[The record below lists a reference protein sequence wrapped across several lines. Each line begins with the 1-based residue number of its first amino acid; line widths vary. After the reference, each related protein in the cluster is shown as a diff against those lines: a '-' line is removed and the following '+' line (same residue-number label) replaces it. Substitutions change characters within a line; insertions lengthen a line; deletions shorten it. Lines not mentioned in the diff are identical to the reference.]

1 MLEWLNCV
9 FFCFCTNC
17 PYRPILSVGSH
28 CISNWAQKRNVLVC
42 TWHLGKRFKQG
53 LLFSSIY
60 VFSNMSSTHFLCG
73 DLFHALRR
81 PTVTAYLLMLI
92 VRPPSKKQTLVTK
105 RGDQYANRMHV
116 CVCLGKCHPLWSFVC
131 HPKPLLTLSHL
142 PEACTLNDRTVDIP
156 FSFYEM
162 NCEEKY
168 CR

>member
-116 CVCLGKCHPLWSFVC
+116 CVCLGKVSSTLVFRVSPKTPPHLVPSPRGLYTQRQNSGYPIFFLWNELWR
-131 HPKPLLTLSHL
+131 KIL
-142 PEACTLNDRTVDIP
+142 
-156 FSFYEM
+156 
-162 NCEEKY
+162 
-168 CR
+168 